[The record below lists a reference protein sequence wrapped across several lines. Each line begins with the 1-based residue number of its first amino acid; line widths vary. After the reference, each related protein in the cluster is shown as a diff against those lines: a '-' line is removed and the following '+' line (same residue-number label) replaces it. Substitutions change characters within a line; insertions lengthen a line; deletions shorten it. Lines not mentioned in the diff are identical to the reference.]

1 MNATA
6 GAIEAVREP
15 VVGAAARPP
24 RARGEYAR
32 GAGLGGRLE
41 GRLRHYPA
49 DWASSPSASFAAASS
64 WDFTVASL

>member
-1 MNATA
+1 MRERSALRRRRGRPAA
-6 GAIEAVREP
+6 G
-15 VVGAAARPP
+15 
-24 RARGEYAR
+24 GEYPR

-41 GRLRHYPA
+41 GRRCHYPA